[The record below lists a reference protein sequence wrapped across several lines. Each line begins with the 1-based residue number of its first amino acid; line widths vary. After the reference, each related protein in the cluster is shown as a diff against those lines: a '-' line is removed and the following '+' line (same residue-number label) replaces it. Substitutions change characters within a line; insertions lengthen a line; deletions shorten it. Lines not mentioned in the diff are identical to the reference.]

1 MDTNPLHY
9 GLPAR
14 VQLEELG
21 ENRLGIRKV
30 IKSRIIQKD
39 AAKIIAIAQ
48 QIKSVNPKLGLTLV
62 CTTNI
67 CSKSLDLLKKE
78 GIDVSFVE

>member
-1 MDTNPLHY
+1 MITDPTHY

-30 IKSRIIQKD
+30 IKSRIIRKD
-39 AAKIIAIAQ
+39 AEKIVQMAR
-48 QIKSVNPKLGLTLV
+48 QIKSVNPAVELTLL
-62 CTTNI
+62 CNRNI
-67 CSKSLDLLKKE
+67 CSKSLALLCE
-78 GIDVSFVE
+78 ERIEIRYMD